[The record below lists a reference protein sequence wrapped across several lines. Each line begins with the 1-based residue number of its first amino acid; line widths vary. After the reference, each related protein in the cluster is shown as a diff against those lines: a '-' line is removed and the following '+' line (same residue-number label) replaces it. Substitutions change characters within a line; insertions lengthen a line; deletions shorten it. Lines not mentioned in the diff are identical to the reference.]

1 MHEIEFCQQVVVN
14 RSQLRISGYGNLN
27 NYFVKKILTW
37 INRIDRIDRIDKP
50 VVSFGRVSSIL
61 FLWLPKDTKIHRTGG
76 HANLMHRLFE

>member
-37 INRIDRIDRIDKP
+37 MNRIDRIKKMNDDQKIFWRRS
-50 VVSFGRVSSIL
+50 SFKYGYIFPDGSGSSTKYL
-61 FLWLPKDTKIHRTGG
+61 FVNTLK
-76 HANLMHRLFE
+76 AM